1 MTENRCADF
10 ESQKATNA
18 WLTEF
23 PPYKAAINMR
33 IKTQRA
39 LANTTHIFRSRP
51 SPQLCYESPQPET
64 LTKRSHSVGFS
75 LQKYTFTTIK
85 ESPKIPDKQGG

>member
-33 IKTQRA
+33 IKTQSFSEHNAYIQITAEPPIMLRIPP
-39 LANTTHIFRSRP
+39 NQRP
-51 SPQLCYESPQPET
+51 
-64 LTKRSHSVGFS
+64 
-75 LQKYTFTTIK
+75 
-85 ESPKIPDKQGG
+85 